1 MPSGNSIPTVPSLC
15 IACGQFRGSNS
26 IGELDLNP
34 PRLCIACQ
42 RFESMRFPVSVSDRH
57 RFNFGETFTALDP
70 SECNGCGKFRGP
82 KSIGEL
88 DSNRSKPVNR
98 VWTVQRL
105 QFHRGTRFQPFQ
117 ACVSRVDSSE
127 APIPSGNSISTV
139 QGCVSRVRSLDR
151 CGFQFQC
158 PIGTEL
164 TSGKRLPH

>member
-1 MPSGNSIPTVPSLC
+1 MQRMWKVQGLQFHRGTRFQPFQACVSRVDSSEAPNPSGNSIPTIPSLC
-15 IACGQFRGSNS
+15 IECGQFRGSNS

-88 DSNRSKPVNR
+88 DSNLSKPVNR
-98 VWTVQRL
+98 MWTVQSP
-105 QFHRGTRFQPFQ
+105 QIHRGTRFQPFQ
-117 ACVSRVDSSE
+117 ACVSSVDSSE
-127 APIPSGNSISTV
+127 APIPSGNSI
-139 QGCVSRVRSLDR
+139 
-151 CGFQFQC
+151 
-158 PIGTEL
+158 
-164 TSGKRLPH
+164 

>member
-1 MPSGNSIPTVPSLC
+1 MNATGVESSEAPIPSGNSIPTVPSLC
-15 IACGQFRGSNS
+15 IACGQFRGSDS

-88 DSNRSKPVNR
+88 DSNRSEPVYR

-105 QFHRGTRFQPFQ
+105 QFHRGTRFEPSK
-117 ACVSRVDSSE
+117 AVYRVS
-127 APIPSGNSISTV
+127 
-139 QGCVSRVRSLDR
+139 
-151 CGFQFQC
+151 
-158 PIGTEL
+158 EL
-164 TSGKRLPH
+164 